1 MAKNILTLKLS
12 GRFGYAGALCMMLQ
26 LSVEVGNPGNRE
38 DGLTVQITA
47 DIFQV
52 FIMFKVILQG

>member
-1 MAKNILTLKLS
+1 
-12 GRFGYAGALCMMLQ
+12 MMLK

-38 DGLTVQITA
+38 DGLTAQITA